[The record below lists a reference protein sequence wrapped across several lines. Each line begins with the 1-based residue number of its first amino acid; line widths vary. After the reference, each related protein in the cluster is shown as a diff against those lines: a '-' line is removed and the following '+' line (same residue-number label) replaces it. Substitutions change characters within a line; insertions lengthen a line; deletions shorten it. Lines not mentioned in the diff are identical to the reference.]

1 MKLAPFSIYDVAA
14 QQAWME
20 DQAARGY
27 FLDGRGRWF
36 ATFTKGKP
44 KVVRYRMEPAGRK
57 EDIPDLER
65 REVYR
70 SLGWDY
76 VCTVGGTFYVW
87 RCDDPNAPELNTD
100 PVVQAS
106 AYDRL
111 FHRLRRHVCSGW
123 HS

>member
-1 MKLAPFSIYDVAA
+1 MWLPSR
-14 QQAWME
+14 
-20 DQAARGY
+20 RGWRTRPLGDI

-44 KVVRYRMEPAGRK
+44 KAVRYRMEPAGRK
-57 EDIPDLER
+57 EDIPDLEQ

-87 RCDDPNAPELNTD
+87 RCDDPDAPELDSFWWRDTG
-100 PVVQAS
+100 
-106 AYDRL
+106 AYPAQVLGER
-111 FHRLRRHVCSGW
+111 
-123 HS
+123 